1 MFYIQKKYVMTKFIR
16 NLFLSLFVVY
26 VFSACD
32 MFKIDN
38 YESPNATIRG
48 GIIDAVTKEL
58 VETDMVNGSFL
69 RFEEL
74 GENWA
79 VGGFLDRVVMQ
90 NGEYQDKMF
99 FAGEYSLEFLNC
111 NFYPHKYDKIT
122 INKGDNVRD
131 FEVTPYIRVKN
142 VNIRKEGNEIVAT
155 FNLQAGK
162 PEVRLSNIR
171 IYYSTDIYAGEGFTR
186 FPLGGTSFQQTFN
199 PVIAIDES
207 VTYRL
212 TIDLTNTTN
221 KTNFRYKRNYYFRVG
236 AIASVSGVGVVR
248 RNYAP
253 YTIIN
258 FNVTQ

>member
-1 MFYIQKKYVMTKFIR
+1 MIKLIKY
-16 NLFLSLFVVY
+16 LLLSLFVIC
-26 VFSACD
+26 VFSACE

-38 YESPNATIRG
+38 YEEPNATIRG
-48 GIIDAVTKEL
+48 AIKDAVTGEL
-58 VETDMVNGSFL
+58 VETDMVNGSTL
-69 RFEEL
+69 RFEEI
-74 GENWA
+74 GDEWA
-79 VGGFLDRVVMQ
+79 EGGILSRVVMQ

-99 FAGEYSLEFLNC
+99 FAGTYRIEFQDC
-111 NFYPHKYDKIT
+111 NFYPFNIENIQIK
-122 INKGDNVRD
+122 KGDNVRD

-142 VNIRKEGNEIVAT
+142 VNIRQEGNEIVAT
-155 FNLQAGK
+155 FNLQAGN

-186 FPLGGTSFQQTFN
+186 FPLGGTSFQQTFS
-199 PVIAIDES
+199 PVVEIDEA
-207 VTYRL
+207 VTHRL

-236 AIASVSGVGVVR
+236 AIASVSGVGVIR

-258 FNVTQ
+258 FNATQ

>member
-1 MFYIQKKYVMTKFIR
+1 MTKFIIK
-16 NLFLSLFVVY
+16 LFLSLFVVY

-38 YESPNATIRG
+38 YEGPNATIRG

-79 VGGFLDRVVMQ
+79 VGGYLDRVVMQ

-111 NFYPHKYDKIT
+111 NFFPHKYDNIK
-122 INKGDNVRD
+122 INKGDNVQNY
-131 FEVTPYIRVKN
+131 EVTPYIRVKN
-142 VNIRKEGNEIVAT
+142 VNIRQEGNSIVAT

-186 FPLGGTSFQQTFN
+186 FPLGGTTFQQNFSN
-199 PVIAIDES
+199 IVIDES
-207 VTYRL
+207 VTHRL
-212 TIDLTNTTN
+212 SIDLTNATN
-221 KTNFRYKRNYYFRVG
+221 KTNFKYKRNYYFRVG
-236 AIASVSGVGVVR
+236 AIASLSGYGTIR

-253 YTIIN
+253 CTIIN
-258 FNVTQ
+258 FNVPQ